1 MNMRKS
7 RTSLIA
13 SLLVVAF
20 AGVSLQ
26 VPAHAAMVTAQDIAA
41 ERSLQTERNLL
52 QERLLREDVKS
63 ELQKLGVDPQQVEER
78 IDRMTLSELS
88 QVNGQ
93 LDAMPAGGDGLGTV
107 ALVLLI
113 LILLEITGA
122 IDIFPRI

>member
-63 ELQKLGVDPQQVEER
+63 ELQNLGVDPQQVEER